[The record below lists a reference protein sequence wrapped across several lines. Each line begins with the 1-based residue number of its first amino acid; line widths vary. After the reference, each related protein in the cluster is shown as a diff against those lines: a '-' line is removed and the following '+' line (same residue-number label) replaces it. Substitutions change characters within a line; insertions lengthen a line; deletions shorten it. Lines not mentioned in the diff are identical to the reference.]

1 MANSTIPNL
10 NAVTVPA
17 LTDLFGVR
25 QSGDTRDKKL
35 TASQLLSLGGDV
47 SKVGTP
53 VNNQI
58 GVWTGDGTIEG
69 VSELTYTGVDFILG
83 FNTGR
88 IKGSNTNAG
97 AILNEASSLG
107 NPTLVPNTADSQT
120 GIGGTANNL
129 GVIVRGVAGTRW
141 QHSTAGGGEV
151 RQFQDLTTGIV
162 ASTTQTQGNGL
173 VNGAAFTEVT
183 TVANP
188 DDVITLHNTGA
199 AEYWTTIINTGANR
213 LQIFPPVGDA
223 ILPGIVNASITLDVN
238 KAVTLYT
245 LDGTNWIRLVD
256 PAGAGG
262 GDVTKVGTPA
272 NNQLG
277 VWTGDGTI
285 EGDSGLTWDGSV
297 LTSTGSIQIAGGT
310 PGAAAYSFAGDGNTG
325 VYSPAVGVVGFTAD
339 GQFGFKIVE
348 TAGQLAYDVHTAGGL
363 SASTTQTQGQ
373 NPVERSYGIY
383 TVVANEGD
391 TVTLP
396 AVFALGRV
404 VHFKNDGANG
414 MQIFPASGDTI
425 TGEAVNA
432 SITLPSGTWVT
443 FIGTTANSV
452 WGILSTGGGVI
463 GGGGGGGDVTK
474 VGTPV
479 NNQLGIWTG
488 DGTLEGTDQFTLVSD
503 LLRSGVGNGPG
514 MRNIASTS
522 GTVPS
527 LLPRHGDPDTGV
539 SNAGDD
545 RIALTAGGVMALRAI
560 EASASISVID
570 LFGPTVVTGRIRVST
585 GTGPAMQDEAVSGTN
600 PTLTPN
606 LSDDDSGIGQNAV
619 DQVSIIA
626 GGAEGFRVTEAAAVI
641 TNTIFGNLVANGGAG
656 AGPMMKNEG
665 PSSTNPTFVPN
676 QADPDT
682 GLGRDAV
689 DSLSLIAGG
698 VGCLRVREIGGAR
711 AVGFYTTT
719 PIVQQT
725 GVAVTAGAIHAALVA
740 LGLITA

>member
-238 KAVTLYT
+238 KSVTLYT

-256 PAGAGG
+256 PAG
-262 GDVTKVGTPA
+262 
-272 NNQLG
+272 
-277 VWTGDGTI
+277 
-285 EGDSGLTWDGSV
+285 
-297 LTSTGSIQIAGGT
+297 
-310 PGAAAYSFAGDGNTG
+310 
-325 VYSPAVGVVGFTAD
+325 
-339 GQFGFKIVE
+339 
-348 TAGQLAYDVHTAGGL
+348 
-363 SASTTQTQGQ
+363 
-373 NPVERSYGIY
+373 
-383 TVVANEGD
+383 
-391 TVTLP
+391 
-396 AVFALGRV
+396 
-404 VHFKNDGANG
+404 
-414 MQIFPASGDTI
+414 
-425 TGEAVNA
+425 
-432 SITLPSGTWVT
+432 
-443 FIGTTANSV
+443 
-452 WGILSTGGGVI
+452 
-463 GGGGGGGDVTK
+463 GGGGDVTK

-479 NNQLGIWTG
+479 NNQIGVWTG
-488 DGTLEGTDQFTLVSD
+488 DGTLEGDANFTWDGAHL
-503 LLRSGVGNGPG
+503 
-514 MRNIASTS
+514 
-522 GTVPS
+522 
-527 LLPRHGDPDTGV
+527 LLPLLDDAATPTLAFGDGDSGFYESADDTIKVTVLGVAHFYWV
-539 SNAGDD
+539 SNQF
-545 RIALTAGGVMALRAI
+545 RSETA
-560 EASASISVID
+560 
-570 LFGPTVVTGRIRVST
+570 FGPALV
-585 GTGPAMQDEAVSGTN
+585 DEAVSGTN
-600 PTLTPN
+600 PTLCPKNST
-606 LSDDDSGIGQNAV
+606 LSTGIGSSSSDVLSLIANASERV
-619 DQVSIIA
+619 RISSTINTFTGNWVSTT
-626 GGAEGFRVTEAAAVI
+626 GSGPGVLDEGA
-641 TNTIFGNLVANGGAG
+641 
-656 AGPMMKNEG
+656 
-665 PSSTNPTFVPN
+665 SSTNPTLVPN

-682 GLGRDAV
+682 GIGRDAV
-689 DSLSLIAGG
+689 DSLALIAGG
-698 VGCLRVREIGGAR
+698 VGCMRVREIAAAP

-725 GVAVTAGAIHAALVA
+725 GVGVDAASIHAACVA
-740 LGLITA
+740 LGLFTA